1 MSLRLNEPELTFPAT
16 EVLASAGTIV
26 PATRPLPILVDPPHP
41 LVHDQVEEPL
51 VIVDHP
57 RIICLGNY
65 RLAGWRNAVPH
76 CLLRTSVADRL
87 GWAAESLPKRWGM
100 AVFDGWRPHALQA
113 ELYETAYADP
123 DLPPGFFAEPNDQPS
138 TPSPHLT
145 GGSVDLT
152 LCLDGIP
159 LAPGTGFDD
168 LTPRAHATAL
178 ENEPGVDRD
187 VRRLLYHTM
196 VAQGFVIFD
205 GEWWHFEYGTRR
217 WAAITGQPPYYGPAV
232 VPEGGVVGGPSDP
245 N

>member
-1 MSLRLNEPELTFPAT
+1 MSLRLNEPELTLPAA
-16 EVLASAGTIV
+16 EVLASAGTTV
-26 PATRPLPILVDPPHP
+26 PRTRPFPILVDPPHP
-41 LVHDQVEEPL
+41 LVRHRVEEPL
-51 VIVDHP
+51 VVVDHP
-57 RIICLGNY
+57 RITCLGNY
-65 RLAGWRNAVPH
+65 RLAGWSNAVPD
-76 CLLRTSVADRL
+76 CLLRASVADRL
-87 GWAAESLPKRWGM
+87 GRAAESLPKRWGL

-113 ELYETAYADP
+113 ELYGTAYADP

-168 LTPRAHATAL
+168 LTPKAHATAL

-187 VRRLLYHTM
+187 VRRFLYHTM

-217 WAAITGQPPYYGPAV
+217 WAAITGQPPHYGPAV
-232 VPEGGVVGGPSDP
+232 VPEG
-245 N
+245 

>member
-113 ELYETAYADP
+113 ELYETAYDDP

>member
-16 EVLASAGTIV
+16 EVLASAGTVV

-113 ELYETAYADP
+113 ELYETAYDDP

>member
-1 MSLRLNEPELTFPAT
+1 M
-16 EVLASAGTIV
+16 
-26 PATRPLPILVDPPHP
+26 
-41 LVHDQVEEPL
+41 EEPL
-51 VIVDHP
+51 VVVDHP
-57 RIICLGNY
+57 RITCLGNY
-65 RLAGWRNAVPH
+65 RLAGWSNAVPD

-87 GWAAESLPKRWGM
+87 GRAAESLPKRWGL
-100 AVFDGWRPHALQA
+100 AIFDGWRPHALQA
-113 ELYETAYADP
+113 ELYGTAYADP

-168 LTPRAHATAL
+168 LTPKAHATAL

-217 WAAITGQPPYYGPAV
+217 WAAITGQPPHYGPAV
-232 VPEGGVVGGPSDP
+232 VPED
-245 N
+245 